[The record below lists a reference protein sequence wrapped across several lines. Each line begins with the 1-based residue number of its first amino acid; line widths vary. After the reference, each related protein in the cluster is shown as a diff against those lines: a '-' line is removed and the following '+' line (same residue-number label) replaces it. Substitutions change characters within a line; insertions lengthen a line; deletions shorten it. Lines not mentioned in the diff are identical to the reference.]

1 MNKTKTFIHRY
12 NNEIVLISV
21 QSIGYALKLPS
32 QYLLKYLPHHRGV
45 EILKC
50 STCPRASYLKKVTCP
65 DKLLLVL
72 FFCINI

>member
-21 QSIGYALKLPS
+21 QSIGYALELPS
-32 QYLLKYLPHHRGV
+32 QYLLKYLSHHRGV

-72 FFCINI
+72 FFV